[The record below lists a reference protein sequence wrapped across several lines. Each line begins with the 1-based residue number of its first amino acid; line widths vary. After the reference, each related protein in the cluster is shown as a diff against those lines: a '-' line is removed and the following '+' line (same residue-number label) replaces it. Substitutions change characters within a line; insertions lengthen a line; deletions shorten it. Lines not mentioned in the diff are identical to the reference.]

1 MLKSCMKRALIA
13 TLTSVAALGIAR
25 PASAQSALPGA
36 PEAQYSFEKQT
47 LVTDDAGVRSVV
59 DIGCEGR
66 AALRFGNKLL
76 VACGPRG
83 VIQIDFSDPAS
94 PRREGTMHVVGDANG
109 LFLHD
114 GAPWV
119 EVSHVDAQPVQIE
132 AQPSAPWSLAGTAP
146 LSMQRE
152 PEQASKEQT
161 SAPSLMAPP
170 RQSNLWDLTFAT
182 AAFVTFGT
190 IGAGVLGSTSLA
202 YRFEGPFVVRAE
214 VAPFGIAG
222 PSNNSTT
229 SGLMAIGTGP
239 SNGGTVPTGSTN
251 PSSGGTVITAAAH
264 LLVGIDTQFIEVA
277 LGIGSATVNQNLG
290 SPSGQPDSSALSI
303 AESARIGARDGLA
316 LNFESTAVAANRQF
330 NLGYFV
336 ASAQI
341 PLSRKIMLVLRGG
354 GGPVGFAYGDIGV
367 RDVIRGDGGKG
378 TVALTGFAGGAS
390 IMVDLCSTNPVG
402 PFTTNC
408 NNASLSGPSLGG
420 GVDWKF

>member
-1 MLKSCMKRALIA
+1 MKRALAA
-13 TLTSVAALGIAR
+13 TLTSVVALGGAR
-25 PASAQSALPGA
+25 PASAQSSLPGA
-36 PEAQYSFEKQT
+36 PEPQYSFEKQT
-47 LVTDDAGVRSVV
+47 LVTDDAGTRSVI

-76 VACGPRG
+76 VACGPLG
-83 VIQIDFSDPAS
+83 VIQVDLSDPAS
-94 PRREGTMHVVGDANG
+94 PRREATIHVVGDANG
-109 LFLHD
+109 LFFRD
-114 GAPWV
+114 GRPWV
-119 EVSHVDAQPVQIE
+119 EVSHVDARPVQIE
-132 AQPSAPWSLAGTAP
+132 AQPLSPWSLAAAAP
-146 LSMQRE
+146 PSLE

-161 SAPSLMAPP
+161 SAPSLIAPP

-182 AAFVTFGT
+182 AAFVTLGT

-202 YRFEGPFVVRAE
+202 YRFEAPFVVRAE

-222 PSNNSTT
+222 PSNNTT
-229 SGLMAIGTGP
+229 SGPTSLGTVP
-239 SNGGTVPTGSTN
+239 SSGGTVPTGSTN

-277 LGIGSATVNQNLG
+277 LGIGTATVNQNLG

-316 LNFESTAVAANRQF
+316 LNLESTAVAANRQF

-378 TVALTGFAGGAS
+378 TIALTGFAGGAS
-390 IMVDLCSTNPVG
+390 IMVDLCSTNPVA
-402 PFTTNC
+402 PFTSNC
-408 NNASLSGPSLGG
+408 NNSSLGGPSLGG